1 MYLFYLRVGKN
12 NMVSKTCE
20 YAIRAML
27 FVAQKSK
34 GKTKVGVKQIAKA
47 IGSPEPFIA
56 KILQDLAKKGLVLS
70 AKGPTGGFYMDKD
83 GMKNSLADI
92 VNAIDGDK
100 IFTGCGLGLKSC
112 SAKMPCPVHD
122 DFILVRKQ
130 IKNMLENAKLGD
142 YNIALEL
149 GEKYLKR

>member
-1 MYLFYLRVGKN
+1 
-12 NMVSKTCE
+12 MVSKTCE

-34 GKTKVGVKQIAKA
+34 SNTKVGVKQIAKA

-56 KILQDLAKKGLVLS
+56 KILQDLGKKGLVLS
-70 AKGPTGGFYMDKD
+70 AKGPTGGFYMDNA

-92 VNAIDGDK
+92 VYAIDGDK
-100 IFTGCGLGLKSC
+100 LFTGCGLGLKSC

-122 DFILVRKQ
+122 EFVVVRKH
-130 IKNMLENAKLGD
+130 IKALMQNTKLGD
-142 YNIALEL
+142 YNTALEL